1 MCCLFGA
8 MAFVNTRLKLG
19 QTTPCF
25 CGIAL
30 LRVLIIVIVFIFGG
44 LGGLPAFGR
53 RIAFLPFPPPPQSLL
68 VTLISLIDELLKGT
82 EIENPRGIV
91 NLYVAI
97 FYNLLANFF
106 ASCSMFLR
114 LSCI

>member
-1 MCCLFGA
+1 MD
-8 MAFVNTRLKLG
+8 VV
-19 QTTPCF
+19 
-25 CGIAL
+25 
-30 LRVLIIVIVFIFGG
+30 LRSY
-44 LGGLPAFGR
+44 R
-53 RIAFLPFPPPPQSLL
+53 SPPPQSLL

-91 NLYVAI
+91 TLYVAI